1 MKDFSEWLLLER
13 QLDQA
18 MRSAAGKTFDAI
30 EAELLK
36 LVKTTAKS
44 FAEFLPKAYMGNLNM
59 QSHDTA
65 AVILAD
71 MMPTMGSKMKIY
83 SEKYGSNL
91 SMQMQIPMSMVTIPS
106 VITPEMM
113 KAAGFGSA
121 PNPMRLFIAGIGK
134 GGTAGTY
141 VSSRSTKRTSGNAT
155 FILTDEGSVLINL
168 YSFVPFKFKK
178 DSVLYKAIND
188 ALTAKVKGE
197 GKGNIGKAMEPWV
210 KSFERELRAV
220 RSTFV
225 HEFIHFL
232 DDMRYSKPT
241 PGNISK
247 GITVSSDT
255 TDTEK
260 KAYYTSDAE
269 WNAYYQA
276 AAEQIEDALS
286 SYLVAATS
294 DRAAKYVST
303 IRNTRFNTMLPSGKC
318 AEVAKLVVDDFNE
331 RIEEVTKDGRIVR
344 LLTDFGLQSTPFKGL
359 HRFCL
364 AYIVA
369 NADKTSKFFLAE
381 PEKRMKLLNRITSLV
396 DDIRKVVASYQQ
408 RMGAGQA
415 PTAQEHAA
423 ALRKFKLAE
432 GQPLERSAYRAMI
445 ASSTMLKHKRFD
457 PSKEY

>member
-1 MKDFSEWLLLER
+1 MRDFSEWLLLER
-13 QLDQA
+13 ELDQS

-30 EAELLK
+30 EDELLK
-36 LVKTTAKS
+36 LVKATAKS
-44 FAEFLPKAYMGNLNM
+44 LAEFLPKAYMGNLNM
-59 QSHDTA
+59 QSHDTV

-91 SMQMQIPMSMVTIPS
+91 SMQMQIPMSMVTIPPT
-106 VITPEMM
+106 ITPDMM
-113 KAAGFGSA
+113 KAAGFGTA
-121 PNPMRLFIAGIGK
+121 PNPMRLFLAGIGG

-141 VSSRSTKRTSGNAT
+141 VSSRNTKRTSGNVT

-188 ALTAKVKGE
+188 ALAAKVKGE
-197 GKGNIGKAMEPWV
+197 GNGNIKKAMDPWV
-210 KSFERELRAV
+210 KSFEVELRKV

-232 DDMRYSKPT
+232 DDMRYSKAT
-241 PGNISK
+241 PGNISR

-269 WNAYYQA
+269 WNAYFQS
-276 AAEQIEDALS
+276 AAESIEDALS
-286 SYLVAATS
+286 SYLIAATS

-303 IRNTRFNTMLPSGKC
+303 IRNTRFNTMLPTAKC

-331 RIEEVTKDGRIVR
+331 RIEDVLKDGRIVR
-344 LLTDFGLQSTPFKGL
+344 LLTDFGLQSLPFRGL

-369 NADKTSKFFLAE
+369 NAEKTSRFFLAE
-381 PEKRMKLLNRITSLV
+381 PDKRMKLLNRISFLV
-396 DDIRKVVASYQQ
+396 DEVRKGVAAYQR
-408 RMGAGQA
+408 RMSIGQA

-423 ALRKFKLAE
+423 AMRKFKLAE
-432 GQPLERSAYRAMI
+432 GQPLERSVYRAMI
-445 ASSTMLKHKRFD
+445 ASSTMLKSKRFD
-457 PSKEY
+457 PSKEQ